1 MFSPPEARS
10 KNWRRLKMTEQRG
23 SYELFLDNLPPE
35 RREAVRR
42 VWSVVRDNMPEGYA
56 EEIGPKFLTFKAGDE
71 QYVALAN
78 QKHYVSLYL
87 MPLYV
92 FPELKTKLDNS
103 GKKLKCGK
111 SCINFKAAEDLPLET
126 IAEIVGATAARAYQ
140 EHVRKVRHGARAEEK
155 PARAKAG
162 RRA

>member
-1 MFSPPEARS
+1 
-10 KNWRRLKMTEQRG
+10 MTEQRS
-23 SYELFLDNLPPE
+23 SYDRYLDNLPPE
-35 RREAVRR
+35 RREAVDR
-42 VWSVVRDNMPEGYA
+42 VWNVVRDNMPEGYS
-56 EEIGPKFLTFKAGDE
+56 EEIGPKFLTFKADDE
-71 QYVALAN
+71 MYVALAN

-92 FPELKTKLDNS
+92 FPESKARLDNS

-126 IAEIVGATAARAYQ
+126 IAEIVGAHDARAYQ
-140 EHVRKVRHGARAEEK
+140 EQVRKVRAGARNVEK
-155 PARAKAG
+155 PAGAKAG